1 MSRRPQ
7 RIDLGLTSAH
17 DAVSVKVNYGHFDA
31 ATGIYTAQT
40 QEQFR
45 AGLTADIQRALDSGV
60 LDEGTKTIPKLQEEA
75 RLASEKEAAKR
86 AEERATARANAKAKE
101 ERRQSLMEDKKVR
114 GAAPC
119 WLCLQDKEE
128 EHFHAPK
135 RGSCPCADLGYYV
148 FLKDGTPNRA
158 YMRTDYR
165 EELRERRAAKKRAA
179 EQKQAPPTQ
188 HGLAEFLDA
197 AGGLVSPVGQPKKAG
212 KKKPTVEKFSLD
224 EI

>member
-1 MSRRPQ
+1 MSHRPQ
-7 RIDLGLTSAH
+7 RIDLGLASAH
-17 DAVSVKVNYGHFDA
+17 DAVSVKVNYGHYDA
-31 ATGIYTAQT
+31 ATGVYTAQT

-60 LDEGTKTIPKLQEEA
+60 LDEEPAKTIPELQEEA
-75 RLASEKEAAKR
+75 RQASEKEAAKR
-86 AEERATARANAKAKE
+86 AEERAAARANAKAKE
-101 ERRQSLMEDKKVR
+101 ERRQALMEEKKVR

-135 RGSCPCADLGYYV
+135 RGSCPCADTGYYI
-148 FLKDGTPNRA
+148 FLKDGTPNCA

-179 EQKQAPPTQ
+179 EQKQAPTTQ

-197 AGGLVSPVGQPKKAG
+197 AGALVSPAKKAS